1 MTRLSDTEI
10 DRLRRGE
17 PELLRG
23 LVREHTSSLL
33 GWVRSYADGPDESE
47 DLVQEVWQRVL
58 TARATYQGTGS
69 FRGWLYQIS
78 RTVCVDQARR
88 KSSQSQGRLR
98 AAVYQ
103 GADVAVGVPTTDAW
117 SAKNPEE
124 RFEVEATRLRV
135 RSAVADLPPRQ
146 LEVVTL
152 RMLEGMSTKATAELL
167 DCAEGTVKAS
177 LSHALANLRERL
189 GGDRT

>member
-1 MTRLSDTEI
+1 
-10 DRLRRGE
+10 
-17 PELLRG
+17 
-23 LVREHTSSLL
+23 
-33 GWVRSYADGPDESE
+33 
-47 DLVQEVWQRVL
+47 
-58 TARATYQGTGS
+58 
-69 FRGWLYQIS
+69 
-78 RTVCVDQARR
+78 
-88 KSSQSQGRLR
+88 
-98 AAVYQ
+98 VYQ
-103 GADVAVGVPTTDAW
+103 GADVAAGVPTTEGW

-146 LEVVTL
+146 REVVTL